1 MELNK
6 LLKMKDQQI
15 AIKYQKDGKEE
26 NYHQKENERLS
37 VQLANEEATNFQL
50 KEQIKALHDMNE
62 KRVFDKQRLECDL
75 SNKVDIE
82 RKRNDIIEIQKQ
94 ELQM

>member
-26 NYHQKENERLS
+26 N
-37 VQLANEEATNFQL
+37 
-50 KEQIKALHDMNE
+50 
-62 KRVFDKQRLECDL
+62 
-75 SNKVDIE
+75 
-82 RKRNDIIEIQKQ
+82 
-94 ELQM
+94 